1 MLNKNGV
8 MYKPVEG
15 SESGKGGDE
24 EEETSN
30 HIDDSS
36 KKEFM
41 YKNSS
46 DELDALVSNNLTK
59 NSGKFVTGLK
69 VGPQPLGDPM
79 LWELVHHVIPPTPSH
94 GFRVLHV

>member
-1 MLNKNGV
+1 MVLLVLQEVLKMLNKNGV

-36 KKEFM
+36 KK
-41 YKNSS
+41 
-46 DELDALVSNNLTK
+46 
-59 NSGKFVTGLK
+59 
-69 VGPQPLGDPM
+69 
-79 LWELVHHVIPPTPSH
+79 
-94 GFRVLHV
+94 